1 MDVTKTLPHKI
12 IVKDPH
18 GKIFMQEIQYDW
30 VPKFCESCLQAG
42 HYCAKNKQ
50 HQTRKELKQRNQ
62 NPREKNQTKQWIWQ
76 TKQPHSQVI
85 VQKHGIGEGIEPTQQ
100 HDPKDDE
107 GWQEAR
113 RKSANK
119 GNKNVSIAT
128 IRMPTN
134 NGFDPL

>member
-1 MDVTKTLPHKI
+1 M
-12 IVKDPH
+12 
-18 GKIFMQEIQYDW
+18 
-30 VPKFCESCLQAG
+30 
-42 HYCAKNKQ
+42 
-50 HQTRKELKQRNQ
+50 
-62 NPREKNQTKQWIWQ
+62 
-76 TKQPHSQVI
+76 
-85 VQKHGIGEGIEPTQQ
+85 GIGPTQQ

-134 NGFDPL
+134 NGFDPLWETNTQADKGKVDMEGLCNYGRNEGRPQSSQHSTWRSSHGVLGE